1 MIYRPDIDG
10 LRAVAIA
17 FVLIFHSG
25 LSFLP
30 SGFIGVDVFFVISGF
45 LITSIIHYSIN
56 NNQFSFKEFY
66 SRRLWRLQP
75 VFICLLVLTTLLALI
90 YYLPDDLVLFSK
102 SARKTT
108 LFTSNVFFKNATN
121 NYFSPDS
128 NQLPLL
134 HTWSL
139 SIEWQCY
146 FLLPFLVYGLQRIA
160 GAKYA
165 CKAIGLLI
173 LVFFTLSLYFSV
185 SNPAKTYYQLLSR
198 LFEFFIGAWVATAK
212 DSLVLNKR
220 LIDGLAI
227 IALLSLFYVAMSKE
241 ISSGFP
247 NWYTLLVCCATAVLI
262 IAGEQEKRPFITK
275 LLSTRP
281 FVFIGLISYS
291 LYLWH
296 WPIFAVS
303 HYLNIKQTS
312 ALTITLLAL
321 VFIISYLS
329 WRYIEK
335 PTRTFYRMGFVNS
348 CLLLLLFPLVITH
361 GSDYV
366 IRQHDGYP
374 LRFKE
379 AAGIYEVLNRYKN
392 VQRPL
397 CLQRKSI
404 EVSEHCVLGA
414 KNTKAQRGLMIGDS
428 YSNQYW
434 GFVDTLAR
442 DANLSVLSHATVA
455 CLALPTI
462 LQMDWFV
469 TNSIYEECMQQKKRY
484 YAMIKANHYD
494 VVILAEHWNA
504 YLRDNRLV
512 SSDDFG
518 AETDN
523 RQLLSVALNEAL
535 QRIIDSGA
543 KPVLIKSIAVSSK
556 DNPYTCF
563 YEHIKFRTK
572 YNSENCDYQYDPK
585 EQEWLDHLFASL
597 QKKYKQL
604 VVIDPKL
611 VQCPQGLCKAD
622 IEGVPLFRDG
632 DHINDYASYQWGDIY
647 LKKFVNPL
655 LG

>member
-1 MIYRPDIDG
+1 VIYRPDIDG
-10 LRAVAIA
+10 LRALAIV

-25 LSFLP
+25 LPFLP
-30 SGFIGVDVFFVISGF
+30 SGFIGVDIFFVISGF
-45 LITSIIHYSIN
+45 LITSIIQYSIDN
-56 NNQFSFKEFY
+56 KQFSFKEFY

-75 VFICLLVLTTLLALI
+75 VFICLLLLTTLLALV
-90 YYLPDDLVLFSK
+90 YYLPDDLLLFSK

-108 LFTSNVFFKNATN
+108 LFTSNIFFKNATN

-134 HTWSL
+134 HMWSL

-146 FLLPFLVYGLQRIA
+146 LFLPFLVYGLQRIA
-160 GAKYA
+160 GTRYVS
-165 CKAIGLLI
+165 KAIGLLV
-173 LVFFTLSLYFSV
+173 LVFFALSMYFSL

-198 LFEFFIGAWVATAK
+198 LFEFFIGAWVATVK
-212 DSLVLNKR
+212 NSLVLNKR
-220 LIDGLAI
+220 LINGLAV
-227 IALLSLFYVAMSKE
+227 IALLSLFYVAISKE
-241 ISSGFP
+241 ISLGFP

-262 IAGEQEKRPFITK
+262 IAGDQEKRSFITK
-275 LLSTRP
+275 LLSMKP
-281 FVFIGLISYS
+281 LVFIGLISYS

-303 HYLNIKQTS
+303 HYLNIKESTTLTS
-312 ALTITLLAL
+312 ALLAL

-335 PTRTFYRMGFVNS
+335 PTRKFYRIGFTYS
-348 CLLLLLFPLVITH
+348 FLLLLIFPLIMTH
-361 GSDYV
+361 SSDYV
-366 IRQHDGYP
+366 IRQHNGYP

-379 AAGIYEVLNRYKN
+379 AAGIYEVLNRYRN

-397 CLQRKSI
+397 CLQRKST
-404 EVSEHCVLGA
+404 EVNKHCLLGS
-414 KNTKAQRGLMIGDS
+414 KKANAMKGFMIGDS

-434 GFVDTLAR
+434 GFVDTLAKN
-442 DANLSVLSHATVA
+442 ANLSVVSHATVA
-455 CLALPTI
+455 CLALPNI

-469 TNSIYEECMQQKKRY
+469 ANKGYEVCIQQKRRY

-504 YLRDNRLV
+504 YLQDKLFYEP
-512 SSDDFG
+512 DDSRSE
-518 AETDN
+518 AQSKQ
-523 RQLLSVALNEAL
+523 RLSVALDEAIQQIL
-535 QRIIDSGA
+535 DSGA
-543 KPVLIKSIAVSSK
+543 KPVLIKTIALSSK
-556 DNPYTCF
+556 ENPYNCF
-563 YEHIKFRTK
+563 FEHIKLRTQ
-572 YNSENCDYQYDPK
+572 YRSQACDFNYDARDQK
-585 EQEWLDHLFASL
+585 WIDGLFASL

-611 VQCPQGLCKAD
+611 VQCPNGLCKVD

-632 DHINDYASYQWGDIY
+632 DHINDYASYQWGAMY
-647 LKKFVNPL
+647 LKKYENPL